1 VHVLPVVL
9 VKLIGTYVLPAAAP
23 PWAVSTLTFSP
34 DVAQPATPA
43 LAVELGWD
51 DGWDESGVV
60 AGALGAAGVLDGAEA
75 PLVPVVLDELH
86 AAASSAVPSSSVMP
100 SV

>member
-9 VKLIGTYVLPAAAP
+9 VKSMGTYVLPAAAP
-23 PWAVSTLTFSP
+23 PWEVSTLIFSP
-34 DVAQPATPA
+34 DVAQPVAPA
-43 LAVELGWD
+43 LAVVLGW
-51 DGWDESGVV
+51 GAGVDEVGVA
-60 AGALGAAGVLDGAEA
+60 AGPLDAAGVLDGADA
-75 PLVPVVLDELH
+75 SLVPVVLDELH